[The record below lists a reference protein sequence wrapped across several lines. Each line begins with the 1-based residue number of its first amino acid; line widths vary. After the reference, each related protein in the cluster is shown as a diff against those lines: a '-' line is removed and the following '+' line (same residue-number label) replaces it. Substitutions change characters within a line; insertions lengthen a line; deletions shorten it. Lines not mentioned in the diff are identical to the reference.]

1 MYLLIKAIVTVVLI
15 LAISEIARRSTLIA
29 GVLASIPLMSILA
42 ISWLYFDTKDIKPV
56 VNLTNSILLL
66 IPPGLTFF
74 IVLPLA
80 LKKLDF
86 IYSIFISIIATA
98 LIYWLY
104 VTLISR
110 FGIRL

>member
-1 MYLLIKAIVTVVLI
+1 MYLVVKIIITVALIV
-15 LAISEIARRSTLIA
+15 AISEIARRSTLIA
-29 GVLASIPLMSILA
+29 GVLASIPLMSVLA
-42 ISWLYFDTKDIKPV
+42 ISWLYFDTRDIKPV
-56 VNLTNSILLL
+56 INLANSILLL
-66 IPPGLTFF
+66 IPPGLTFL

-86 IYSIFISIIATA
+86 TYSLLISIIATV